1 MEAYVIR
8 HIQTVGVYVRDQD
21 AAVDFYTNKLGFE
34 VREDIPAGEGAR
46 WIEVAPPGAQTTLC
60 LTPLQFETASEDK
73 IGVYTG
79 MSFAV
84 EDIKAMH
91 AELADRGVKFK
102 NEPALM
108 PYGKWFAS
116 FVDQDGNEY
125 FVHQDAKEGDH

>member
-1 MEAYVIR
+1 MLA

-34 VREDIPAGEGAR
+34 VREDIPSGENSR

-60 LTPLQFETASEDK
+60 LTPPDFQTFSEDK
-73 IGVYTG
+73 VGVYTG

-84 EDIKAMH
+84 DDIQ
-91 AELADRGVKFK
+91 ETFNTLSQRGVQFK
-102 NEPALM
+102 NEPQKM
-108 PYGKWFAS
+108 PYGRWFAS

-125 FVHQDAKEGDH
+125 FVHADIED